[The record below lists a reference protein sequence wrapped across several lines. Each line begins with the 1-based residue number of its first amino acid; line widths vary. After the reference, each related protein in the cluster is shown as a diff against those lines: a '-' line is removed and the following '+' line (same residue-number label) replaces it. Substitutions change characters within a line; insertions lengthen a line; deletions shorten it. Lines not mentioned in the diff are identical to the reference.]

1 MGSGSSWGMIIGF
14 VIGAAFMMMGPAGV
28 ALWSTGM
35 FTGAAIGGAIGGLAG
50 GIIDPMEFPE
60 HHSEG
65 QRLEEINIMGVTEG
79 EGIVASYGSQIRIA
93 GQLIACSGVNETK
106 HTSQNPTGGGGKK
119 SFLKGT
125 PIRMADGTDKAIEKI
140 MPGDIVRTA
149 RFSKTRKGKLCF
161 RDKEVTKKWAST
173 TEKALRVVGDGFDFT
188 CTPEH
193 EVYGLKPDH
202 EAHWFQAHSL
212 RSGDKLLS
220 EKGWVTVDSIDRFEI
235 KAPTYNLTVKDDENY
250 FADGVLVHNK
260 KNNTT
265 NTGGTTTWYTYDC
278 DFVTA
283 LCEGPINYVSEVYF
297 NGKKKY
303 RASVDYPVKIEGLLT
318 SFTVDFGA
326 EWTGPTDGVG
336 SPDYDSWIHKM
347 KITANGGGGHFSD
360 YLAGQYCVMEDGGS
374 PWDCSHGTHKILE
387 VNNDDNY
394 IVVKVSATVT
404 SSGDNYVHTLTNHGG
419 ESWTQST
426 YPDSGG
432 GGFVGSS
439 NTWRP
444 VSASWG
450 GTGYIENTSGAK
462 VTASTNTH
470 DTTLVKEFRFY
481 IGDDG
486 DYNGAY
492 GLGEVTIK
500 DHYNNDDADQV
511 LKDVRFP
518 SPHYKGIAYC
528 AIEEMQLADFGNQ
541 IPQCNFT
548 VQSIPRENE
557 ILTGNPATQDYAT
570 VGQVIDSILIGRGFK
585 KEEGVGGDYTSG
597 DSFNTDVLQTVTTAN
612 RVRGFTAKGAKTSQQ
627 LINTLVLRFDLM
639 INERQGVLIFSTR
652 DTTTTKT
659 LLPTDLGSYADPE
672 GNDNIPLFT
681 LSDKESSDLPNEI
694 NVSYYDINDNYQKG
708 SQKARL
714 PVGGINR
721 AKLIDIPMGL
731 KAGEAQT
738 IGNRVL
744 YKAHEQRQRCK
755 FNIAP
760 SFIDIESG
768 DLISVT
774 AGTSEY
780 ETYNVRVLELNR
792 GADYTHEITGLVE
805 GSGTSDYTGDAD
817 EDQVVDVPYS
827 PPPMKTLVFD
837 STALHSG
844 GTNAQGHY
852 IMSCTEIEDQE
863 FTSARI
869 WRKIGGSGTFTEM
882 ASIQSESMLVRTDA
896 VIPDGPVGVW
906 DEKTEILVT
915 ILGPVSTT
923 SPASETESNVF
934 AFSNLLYVNGEIIS
948 FKTAEVVGVT
958 RQYKLTNLIR
968 GRRGTSDKTGSHTAS
983 EYTAGIISYD
993 EGAAVSN
1000 IEYQQDDFG
1009 VSMYYKVVAS
1019 GAEVS
1024 DATQTYAQAS
1034 STRLK
1039 PFPVGGVRGY
1049 EIPTGATGAGDWIV
1063 DFARTDRAIFKLFS
1077 QASSP
1082 DTDGIDEEYRCNIY
1096 KADGTTLLT
1105 TLSSAADTPNGSGIA
1120 ITQFNSDGTISEF
1133 PRVTYKVAD
1142 LTADNDD
1149 VAYTSSSIHIEIQ
1162 KIGSHMN
1169 GIAKLVEITDERLY

>member
-14 VIGAAFMMMGPAGV
+14 VIGAAFVMMGPAGV
-28 ALWSTGM
+28 AMWSTAM
-35 FTGAAIGGAIGGLAG
+35 WTGAAIGGAIGGLAG
-50 GIIDPMEFPE
+50 GIIDPMEFPT

-65 QRLEEINIMGVTEG
+65 QKIEEINIMGVQEG
-79 EGIVASYGSQIRIA
+79 EGIVASYGSQIRVA
-93 GQLIACSGVNETK
+93 GQLIACSGVHETK

-161 RDKEVTKKWAST
+161 RDKEVTKRWAST
-173 TEKALRVVGDGFDFT
+173 TEKALRVVGEGFDFT

-260 KNNTT
+260 KDSNTT
-265 NTGGTTTWYTYDC
+265 NQGGTTTWYTYDC

-303 RASVDYPVKIEGLLT
+303 RTSVDYPVTREGSLI

-326 EWTGPTDGVG
+326 EWTGPTSGVN
-336 SPDYDSWIHKM
+336 SPDYDSWLHKM
-347 KITANGGGGHFSD
+347 KITANGGSGHFSD
-360 YLAGQYCVMEDGGS
+360 YLAGQYCTMTGGGS
-374 PWDCSHGTHKILE
+374 PWDCNHGSHKILS
-387 VNNDDNY
+387 VGSDY

-404 SSGDNYVHTLTNHGG
+404 SSGEHYVHTLTNHGG

-426 YPDSGG
+426 YPGNM
-432 GGFVGSS
+432 S
-439 NTWRP
+439 NTWNP
-444 VSASWG
+444 LPSSWG
-450 GTGYIENTSGAK
+450 ATGYNENTSGAK
-462 VTASTNTH
+462 ITASTNTH

-486 DYNGAY
+486 DYDNANY
-492 GLGEVTIK
+492 GSGEVTVK
-500 DHYNNDDADQV
+500 DHYNNNTADQI
-511 LKDVRFP
+511 LTDVRNP
-518 SPHYKGIAYC
+518 SPKYKGIAYC

-557 ILTGNPATQDYAT
+557 ILTGNPPTQDYAT

-597 DSFNTDVLQTVTTAN
+597 DSFNTDVLQTVTEAN
-612 RVRGFTAKGAKTSQQ
+612 RVRGYTAKGAKTSQQ
-627 LINTLVLRFDLM
+627 LINTLVLYFDLM
-639 INERQGVLIFSTR
+639 LNERQGVLVFTNR
-652 DTTTTKT
+652 ETTTTKT
-659 LLPTDLGSYADPE
+659 LLPPDLGSYADPE
-672 GNDNIPLFT
+672 GKDNIPLFT

-714 PVGGINR
+714 PVAGINR
-721 AKLIDIPMGL
+721 AKMIEIPMGL
-731 KAGEAQT
+731 KASEAQT
-738 IGNRVL
+738 VGNRLL
-744 YKAHEQRQRCK
+744 YKSHEQRQRCK
-755 FNIAP
+755 LNIAP
-760 SFIDIESG
+760 SFIDIEAG

-774 AGTSEY
+774 AGTDEF

-792 GADYTHEITGLVE
+792 GADYTHEITGLIE

-837 STALHSG
+837 SPALHTG
-844 GTNAQGHY
+844 GINAQGHY
-852 IMSCTEIEDQE
+852 IMSCTENEDQE
-863 FTSARI
+863 FTSAKI
-869 WRKIGGSGTFTEM
+869 WRKIGGSGTFTEI
-882 ASIQSESMLVRTDA
+882 ASIQSESMLVRTDS

-906 DEKTEILVT
+906 DEKAEILVT
-915 ILGPVSTT
+915 ILGPVSTN
-923 SPASETESNVF
+923 SPATETEPNVF
-934 AFSNLLYVNGEIIS
+934 AFSNLLYVNGELIS
-948 FKTAEVVGVT
+948 FKTAEVVGDG
-958 RQYKLTNLIR
+958 RQYRLTNLIR
-968 GRRGTSDKTGSHTAS
+968 GRRGTSDRTGSHTES
-983 EYTAGIISYD
+983 GYTAGIVSYD
-993 EGAAVSN
+993 EGGAVSN

-1009 VSMYYKVVAS
+1009 VSIYYKVVAS

-1034 STRLK
+1034 NTRLR

-1049 EIPTGATGAGDWIV
+1049 EIPTGATGAGDWII
-1063 DFARTDRAIFKLFS
+1063 DFARTDRAVFKLFS
-1077 QASSP
+1077 QAPNP

-1096 KADGTTLLT
+1096 KADGDTLLT
-1105 TLSSAADTPNGSGIA
+1105 TLSSAADTTNGSGIA
-1120 ITQFNSDGTISEF
+1120 ITQYNSDGTISEF
-1133 PRVTYKVAD
+1133 PRVTYKKLD
-1142 LTADNDD
+1142 IDTDNGG
-1149 VAYTSSSIHIEIQ
+1149 AYGSASIHIEIQ
-1162 KIGSHMN
+1162 KIGLHMS
-1169 GIAKLVEITDERLY
+1169 GIDKLVEITDERLY